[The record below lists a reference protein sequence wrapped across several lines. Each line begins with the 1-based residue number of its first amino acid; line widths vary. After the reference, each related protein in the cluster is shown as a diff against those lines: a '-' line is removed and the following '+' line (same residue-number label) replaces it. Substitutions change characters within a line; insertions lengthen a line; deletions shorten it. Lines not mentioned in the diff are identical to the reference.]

1 MKCVCVCVRARA
13 HIHTHV
19 NIHIFFFRRYDDVRE
34 ALSPY
39 GEFSSIGKDTGREG
53 IGIPELIVR
62 DKVVVTLTT
71 V

>member
-1 MKCVCVCVRARA
+1 MLGD
-13 HIHTHV
+13 T
-19 NIHIFFFRRYDDVRE
+19 NIRMETSFFRHYDDVE

-53 IGIPELIVR
+53 IGIPGLIAR